1 MPRVLRALQFL
12 RPKAVPPP
20 PPSSSSIS
28 AFLAAL
34 RAHTPKV
41 LRAAFEEFLRGKS
54 QAEILFLVAILLSV
68 ALFTVILPLCEA
80 LFGYDGDESTEDESE
95 KEVKLRIYQ
104 PGVGV
109 VEVDAGSLPE
119 TYLKRLS
126 SGGSTNSSRSCGS
139 LDTIEESEE
148 EYLNEEEDEEE
159 DDSIEANS
167 IEAESSSDPLPA
179 YPFPRSR
186 PVHSAD
192 DERQEPPSRFPKEE
206 SAAGFLRFLASA
218 SKAQSGDPMPDLDA
232 SQDLSIDSED
242 EDGGNPFEDL
252 LARRYKAYE
261 AARDE
266 ARMGLSLDHMPR
278 EVAA

>member
-1 MPRVLRALQFL
+1 MPRLLRALQFL

-34 RAHTPKV
+34 REHTPKV
-41 LRAAFEEFLRGKS
+41 LRAAFEEFLRDKS
-54 QAEILFLVAILLSV
+54 SAEVLFLLAILLSV

-95 KEVKLRIYQ
+95 KEVKVRMYQ

-159 DDSIEANS
+159 DDSIEAS
-167 IEAESSSDPLPA
+167 SLEAESSSDPLPT

-186 PVHSAD
+186 PVHSVD
-192 DERQEPPSRFPKEE
+192 DERQASLLFPKEE
-206 SAAGFLRFLASA
+206 SAAGFLRFLASE

-232 SQDLSIDSED
+232 SQDLSIDSEE
-242 EDGGNPFEDL
+242 EDGGNRFEDL
-252 LARRYKAYE
+252 LARRYRAYE

-266 ARMGLSLDHMPR
+266 APGLSLDRPPR
-278 EVAA
+278 EVTA

>member
-1 MPRVLRALQFL
+1 MPRFLQAIKFL
-12 RPKAVPPP
+12 RPKAPPSP
-20 PPSSSSIS
+20 PPSSL
-28 AFLAAL
+28 AAALAAL
-34 RAHTPKV
+34 RDHTPKV
-41 LRAAFEEFLRGKS
+41 LRVAFEEFLRDKS
-54 QAEILFLVAILLSV
+54 PAEILFLVAILLSV
-68 ALFTVILPLCEA
+68 ALFVVIVPACEA
-80 LFGYDGDESTEDESE
+80 LFGYDDDQCVEADSE
-95 KEVKLRIYQ
+95 KEVKLRVYQ

-148 EYLNEEEDEEE
+148 EYLDNEEEEEEE
-159 DDSIEANS
+159 DAGRIEANS

-192 DERQEPPSRFPKEE
+192 DERQQALFPKEE
-206 SAAGFLRFLASA
+206 SAAGFLRFLASE

-232 SQDLSIDSED
+232 SQDLSIDSEE

-252 LARRYKAYE
+252 LARRYRAYE